1 MKHMLVLAV
10 LAMFGSSPHRDVK
23 RSTEPSV
30 GPPEGSELMCRL
42 VGSDCGH
49 CLSCYYPEYG
59 GSQSHQFGGGLAL
72 QDGRRA
78 PIVLVA
84 TSTLWRDEFSLDAG
98 GCPEGWWPDGASFV
112 SNPHSW
118 WAPGACYGPHWV
130 CGVH

>member
-1 MKHMLVLAV
+1 MKPLLVLVALAV
-10 LAMFGSSPHRDVK
+10 LGSTPHRDA
-23 RSTEPSV
+23 EPSMELSV
-30 GPPEGSELMCRL
+30 GLPQGSELLCNL
-42 VGSDCGH
+42 TGDGSGH
-49 CLSCYYPEYG
+49 CLSCYNSEW
-59 GSQSHQFGGGLAL
+59 GSQLAHQFGGGLAR

-84 TSTLWRDEFSLDAG
+84 TSTRWRDEFFLDAG
-98 GCPEGWWPDGASFV
+98 GCPESWWPDGASFV